1 MINERSPDIT
11 SCPDV
16 VRCYEGSRETDS
28 YDAMTGSNFVIGVNQ
43 HLCEE
48 SDIRAHC
55 SNNRPTQKTYDI
67 YVCNWY
73 HSSPGLTDIIR
84 YKRIGCTENTIY
96 VLAPKYTQCQ

>member
-48 SDIRAHC
+48 SDIRA
-55 SNNRPTQKTYDI
+55 PAQI
-67 YVCNWY
+67 
-73 HSSPGLTDIIR
+73 TDR
-84 YKRIGCTENTIY
+84 HR
-96 VLAPKYTQCQ
+96 

>member
-48 SDIRAHC
+48 IR
-55 SNNRPTQKTYDI
+55 I
-67 YVCNWY
+67 
-73 HSSPGLTDIIR
+73 
-84 YKRIGCTENTIY
+84 
-96 VLAPKYTQCQ
+96 